1 MACRRFKV
9 SEFYQISVLKL
20 HHLKIFLS
28 RHAMQALFVDNLTV
42 IDFAYFHPERGIVGE
57 SLIMDVE
64 LFGEL
69 NDEGMLFDFS
79 YVKKR
84 IKSCVDS
91 LVDHKFLVAKKHPN
105 VSLVDTPQELSIEL
119 KTNNGEYYKHI
130 SPHQAVCLIDSDEV
144 TPVSIKT
151 AIQDEILTILPD
163 NVTKLSLNLRAEEI
177 QGDFYHYS
185 HGLKKH
191 FGDCQRIAHGHRSK
205 IDVWENDEYSEKW
218 TSTIANKWQDIYL
231 ATEEDIVETVDIEGR
246 DYYVFQYHANQGKF
260 QLTIPKTRCQL
271 MATDTTVELIAVFL
285 GQYLTSES
293 PNSSF
298 KVKAYEG
305 VDKGAIV
312 VT

>member
-1 MACRRFKV
+1 
-9 SEFYQISVLKL
+9 
-20 HHLKIFLS
+20 
-28 RHAMQALFVDNLTV
+28 MQALFVDNLTV

-84 IKSCVDS
+84 IKSCVDT
-91 LVDHKFLVAKKHPN
+91 LVDHKFLVAKNHTN
-105 VSLVDTPQELSIEL
+105 VSITDTPQELSIQL
-119 KTNNGEYYKHI
+119 KTEYGEFYEHI

-144 TPVSIKT
+144 TPRSIQAT
-151 AIQDEILTILPD
+151 IQDEILKILPD

-205 IDVWENDEYSEKW
+205 IDIWENGEYSGKW
-218 TSTIANKWQDIYL
+218 TSHIASKWQDIYL
-231 ATEEDIVETVDIEGR
+231 ATEEDIIETIDIDGH
-246 DYYVFQYHANQGKF
+246 DYYIFQYHANQGKF
-260 QLTIPKTRCQL
+260 QLTIPKRRCQL
-271 MATDTTVELIAVFL
+271 METDTTVELIAVFL
-285 GQYLTSES
+285 SDYLTEQSPES
-293 PNSSF
+293 NF
-298 KVKAYEG
+298 KLKAYEG